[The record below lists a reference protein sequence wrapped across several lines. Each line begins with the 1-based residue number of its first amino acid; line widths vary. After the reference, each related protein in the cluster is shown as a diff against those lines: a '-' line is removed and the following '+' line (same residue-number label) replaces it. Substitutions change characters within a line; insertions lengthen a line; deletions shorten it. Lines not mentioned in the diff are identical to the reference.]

1 MFFEQLWTSLG
12 YNFTIWVGF
21 NLFILGMLALDLG
34 VFHRKSHTLSIREA
48 LLWSAFWILLSLAFN
63 ALVYYWRGPVIAME
77 FLTGYLIEKSLSV
90 DNLFVILL
98 IFTYFKVPSKYQ
110 HKVLFWGIIGALVL
124 RGSLI
129 FLGTELILRYT
140 WIIYIFG
147 GFLIITGLKIFFEK
161 EGEDDIDPSKNIIVR
176 IFKRFYPTTDE
187 YHEGKFFVKEGGK
200 RLATPL
206 FLALIAVEVTDLIF
220 ALDSIPAILAVSSDR
235 FIVYSTNV
243 FAILGLRSL
252 FFALAGLWEMF
263 KYLKIGLSFILIFV
277 GIKMCIA
284 HTAFKIPTPIALVV
298 IGIILLLSVVV
309 SIIAKK
315 REVTAKLLK
324 EEESINTIS
333 DDEKNSN

>member
-1 MFFEQLWTSLG
+1 MFIDQLWNSLG
-12 YNFTIWVGF
+12 YNFTIWAGF

-34 VFHRKSHTLSIREA
+34 VFHKKSHTISVKEA
-48 LLWSAFWILLSLAFN
+48 LLWSAFWIVLSFAFN
-63 ALVYYWRGPVIAME
+63 ALVYYWRGPVLAME

-110 HKVLFWGIIGALVL
+110 HKVLFWGIVGALVL

-129 FLGTELILRYT
+129 FLGTELIQQYN

-147 GFLIITGLKIFFEK
+147 GFLIITGLKIFFDK
-161 EGEDDIDPSKNIIVR
+161 EDDEVDPSKNIIVR
-176 IFKRFYPTTDE
+176 LFKKFFPTTDE
-187 YHEGKFFVKEGGK
+187 YHDGKFFIKDGVK
-200 RLATPL
+200 RVATPL

-220 ALDSIPAILAVSSDR
+220 ALDSIPAILAVSSDT

-263 KYLKIGLSFILIFV
+263 KYLKIGLSFILVFV
-277 GIKMCIA
+277 GVKMCLA
-284 HTAFKIPTPIALVV
+284 HTPYKIPTPTALIVV
-298 IGIILLLSVVV
+298 GAILLLSVVV
-309 SIIAKK
+309 SIIANKK
-315 REVTAKLLK
+315 EAKAEKLAK
-324 EEESINTIS
+324 ENNE
-333 DDEKNSN
+333 